1 MKVVEVRSTYLLAF
15 PAMDGFRGD
24 PVQLTLDGKG
34 DVPWDYARKT
44 GAACSP
50 LEVLEKQDLFLIA
63 VKTGCTS
70 MGKIKAYFEA
80 SGVRCDLASMWGPL
94 GESMYNLWAVKGRR
108 TEEQVYTVGPKGES
122 RIKQLRRTHA
132 AALKAAFV
140 VVARPVAEGRTC
152 ERHTTCKIQTP
163 QSDAPSAGSS
173 SADTKRTLRTP
184 HSPAAAHQ
192 VLHPTAVG
200 SPPPSVTSHKRKA
213 TAPPSADLNA
223 AMAAAEGALAAE
235 TPNEEQRAQIKKR
248 IEALFMEAY
257 PEGVDITDAAV
268 AQRIP
273 EQQRAFER
281 AAMDEWK
288 SDLRQKYEAVQAA
301 VAAMMAATPSFTALP
316 AAKKATHK

>member
-24 PVQLTLDGKG
+24 SVQLTLDGKG
-34 DVPWDYARKT
+34 DVPWEYARKT

-108 TEEQVYTVGPKGES
+108 TEEQVYTVGPKGQS

-132 AALKAAFV
+132 AALKAAFA
-140 VVARPVAEGRTC
+140 VVAWP
-152 ERHTTCKIQTP
+152 
-163 QSDAPSAGSS
+163 
-173 SADTKRTLRTP
+173 
-184 HSPAAAHQ
+184 AAHQ

-257 PEGVDITDAAV
+257 PEGVDITDATV

-273 EQQRAFER
+273 GQQRAFER

-301 VAAMMAATPSFTALP
+301 VAAMMAATSSFTALP
-316 AAKKATHK
+316 AAKKATRK